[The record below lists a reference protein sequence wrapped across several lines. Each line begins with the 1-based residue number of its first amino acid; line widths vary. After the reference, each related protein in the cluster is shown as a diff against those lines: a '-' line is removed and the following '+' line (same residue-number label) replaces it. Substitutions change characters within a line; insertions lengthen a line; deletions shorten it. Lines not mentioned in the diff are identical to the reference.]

1 MVGRNTN
8 LYIFLTAGV
17 ITIIVVVGVTF
28 LYPPS
33 GHDGCLPSGSN
44 AIKIEALLPSLDDW
58 VPRREEIERYP
69 MGGPDH
75 Q

>member
-1 MVGRNTN
+1 MVGSNTN

-17 ITIIVVVGVTF
+17 ITVLAVVGVTF
-28 LYPPS
+28 LYPPP
-33 GHDGCLPSGSN
+33 GHDEFSPAGERK
-44 AIKIEALLPSLDDW
+44 IKIEALLPSLDDW